1 MSKTRITT
9 RRDVL
14 AQGLGVVGIG
24 GMLPNFLIRTALAG
38 PDAQPDQ
45 RVMVVLQF
53 GGGHDAL
60 SALVPYGHKE
70 YHEHRNHTRI
80 KDEEVIKLNDEL
92 GLHPNL
98 SGWKQMLDEG
108 AFAAL
113 PGLGYPNPNYSHF
126 TACDIWFGGD
136 PRARRSV
143 GGDAGLQTRDI
154 VHGWIGRA
162 MDLAYKGIQDPL
174 LTLAVG
180 GSWPATLPW
189 ALTGGEHPSLVISQ
203 PEGFR
208 FVGDRNDERRA
219 ALYQKLH
226 EIKPAAPSAALE
238 WVTGTAMSA
247 NAASEQ
253 IRRLSADY
261 KPKIEYPADN
271 GLANNL
277 RVIAGLIAGGLSTRV
292 YWTHIGGF
300 DTHTNQRAQ
309 HDNLMKAV
317 NDATAA
323 FFKDLK
329 AQGQDQRVLML
340 TMSEFSRTTLENG
353 GQGTDHSAGG
363 AQFLLGPGVKP
374 GIHGQH
380 PSLKKEE
387 LIPTG
392 WSLKHTQDF
401 RSMYASVLEKWMGIP
416 SEPVL
421 GQQFPLIDCIA

>member
-1 MSKTRITT
+1 MSAIKIAT
-9 RRDVL
+9 RRDFL
-14 AQGLGVVGIG
+14 TRGLGLVGVG
-24 GMLPNFLIRTALAG
+24 GMLPNFLVRTALAG
-38 PDAQPDQ
+38 PQAQPGQ
-45 RVMVVLQF
+45 RVTVVLQF

-70 YHEHRNHTRI
+70 YHQHRNHTRI
-80 KDEEVIKLNDEL
+80 KDEEVIKLNNEV

-98 SGWKQMLDEG
+98 KGWKELLDEG

-126 TACDIWFGGD
+126 TACDIWFGAD
-136 PRARRSV
+136 PRARRST
-143 GGDAGLQTRDI
+143 GGDAGAQTRDV

-162 MDLAYKGIQDPL
+162 MDVACKDQRDPL

-180 GSWPATLPW
+180 GAWPATLPW
-189 ALTGGEHPSLVISQ
+189 ALAGGDHPGLVITQ
-203 PEGFR
+203 PDAFR
-208 FVGDRNDERRA
+208 FAGDRNNEQRA
-219 ALYQKLH
+219 ALYRRLH
-226 EIKPAAPSAALE
+226 ELKPAAANTGLD
-238 WVTGTAMSA
+238 WVTGTAVAA
-247 NAASEQ
+247 NTASDSLH
-253 IRRLSADY
+253 RLASQY
-261 KPKIEYPADN
+261 KPKVEYPANN
-271 GLANNL
+271 GLGNNL
-277 RVIAGLIAGGLSTRV
+277 RLIAGLICGGLATRV

-300 DTHTNQRAQ
+300 DTHGNQRPQ

-317 NDATAA
+317 GDATSA

-329 AQGQDQRVLML
+329 AQGQDQRVLMM

-353 GQGTDHSAGG
+353 SQGTDHSAGG

-380 PSLKKEE
+380 PSLKKED
-387 LIPTG
+387 LIPAG

-401 RSMYASVLEKWMGIP
+401 RSMYAAVLEKWMGIP

-421 GQQFPLIDCIA
+421 GQKWPLIDCIA

>member
-1 MSKTRITT
+1 MARLGMAD
-9 RRDVL
+9 RRRFL
-14 AQGLGVVGIG
+14 AQSLGALGVGC
-24 GMLPNFLIRTALAG
+24 MLPEFLRRNPVAAAEADG
-38 PDAQPDQ
+38 GH
-45 RVMVVLQF
+45 RVTVVLQF

-80 KDEEVIKLNDEL
+80 KDEEVIKINDEL

-98 SGWKQMLDEG
+98 KGWKEMLDEG

-136 PRARRSV
+136 PRSRRSV
-143 GGDAGLQTRDI
+143 GGDAGLQTTDV
-154 VHGWIGRA
+154 VHGWVGRA
-162 MDLAYKGIQDPL
+162 IDHAFKGNPDPV
-174 LTLAVG
+174 LTLAIG
-180 GSWPATLPW
+180 GAWPATMPW
-189 ALTGGEHPSLVISQ
+189 AIAGGEHPGLVMSH

-208 FVGDRNDERRA
+208 FVGDRNDERRVN
-219 ALYQKLH
+219 LYKKLH
-226 EIKPAAPSAALE
+226 EIKPMESSAQVD
-238 WVTGTAMSA
+238 WVNGTAAAA

-253 IRRLSADY
+253 IRRMSGDY
-261 KPKIEYPADN
+261 KPKIEYPANN
-271 GLANNL
+271 GLASQF
-277 RVIAGLIAGGLSTRV
+277 RIIAGLIAGGLSTRV
-292 YWTHIGGF
+292 YWVHIGGF
-300 DTHTNQRAQ
+300 DTHSGQRAQ
-309 HDNLMKAV
+309 HDSLMAAV
-317 NDATAA
+317 NDATTA

-329 AQGQDQRVLML
+329 AQGQAQRVLMM

-353 GQGTDHSAGG
+353 SQGTDHSAGG

-374 GIHGQH
+374 GIHGAH

-401 RSMYASVLEKWMGIP
+401 RGMYASVLEKWMGIP
-416 SEPVL
+416 AEPIL
-421 GQQFPLIDCIA
+421 GQAFPMIDCIA